1 MNEKSQQPDDLAGPG
16 IFNHVPVGF
25 VVLDAKGRI
34 LAVNQLLEKLLAT
47 DRQKL
52 LKHHLSEHVVVTDRQ
67 LLAKHLSQLLAVG
80 VAQTCRLRIAKP
92 GGEIVWV
99 RLDSLVTSDE
109 AGQTVIHSVVID
121 IADHQATEQQ
131 LAEKE
136 ARLRTVLA
144 TIPDMVW
151 LKNPQGVY
159 LNCNKMFERFFG
171 AAASEIIGRT
181 DYDFV
186 DKELADFFREN
197 DYKAMTSGKPS
208 MNEETLIFAADGTQV
223 TVETI
228 KTPAY
233 AADGSLIGVLGVA
246 RDITERKRM
255 EAALQLSET
264 RFRQLIQTLP
274 LPLTIIN
281 KNGAQEYINDRFI
294 KVFGYTYEDIP
305 TLSDWWKLAYPDV
318 DYRQWAMQSWTT
330 AVEKAAH
337 TGKDIEPIE
346 YNITCKNQLVRPVI
360 VSGVTIGDVVLSTFT
375 DISDRRRHERI
386 MKASYERRRKNELM
400 NEMIQT
406 ENPSQQVIFES
417 ARVMGANILVP
428 FSCYLV
434 VIDAYQKKD
443 SGYWQKH
450 LTEYHLL
457 LDSVF
462 DALEATERIIW
473 ESPDGIGVLVFEPHL
488 GENVVAKQKMQAE
501 QLRIEAVT
509 KSPGLKLTIG
519 VAELAGNMA
528 EFGERYRQAR
538 TAVHYGQKVWPQ
550 LDTYHYLDLGVY
562 QLLAC
567 FNDEKQINEYIERV
581 LGKLLQYD
589 NKRKGE
595 AFLDTLGVLLMSD
608 NMKEGAEKLSIHYQT
623 LLFRKQRLEKILGV
637 SFEDFAMKMSLLT
650 ALHLLKIRKK

>member
-1 MNEKSQQPDDLAGPG
+1 MDKKTQQSGTITGNEL
-16 IFNHVPVGF
+16 FNHIPVGF
-25 VVLDAKGRI
+25 VVLDEQGRI
-34 LAVNQLLEKLLAT
+34 LAVNCQLKKVLAISGDSLIKECLADYVVTSDRPLLAN
-47 DRQKL
+47 
-52 LKHHLSEHVVVTDRQ
+52 
-67 LLAKHLSQLLAVG
+67 HLSQLRAVR
-80 VAQTCRLRIAKP
+80 AAEPCRLRLAQS
-92 GGEIVWV
+92 GGTIVWV
-99 RLDSLVTSDE
+99 RLESLVTNDE
-109 AGQTVIHSVVID
+109 LGQTVIHSVVID

-159 LNCNKMFERFFG
+159 LGCNKMFERFFG
-171 AAASEIIGRT
+171 APASEIIGRT

-197 DYKAMTSGKPS
+197 DYKAITAGKPN
-208 MNEETLIFAADGTQV
+208 MNEETLVFAADGAQA

-233 AADGSLIGVLGVA
+233 AVDGSLIGVLGVA

-255 EAALQLSET
+255 EAALQVSEAK
-264 RFRQLIQTLP
+264 FRQLIQILP
-274 LPLTIIN
+274 LPLTIVN

-305 TLSDWWKLAYPDV
+305 NLTDWWQLAYPDA
-318 DYRQWAMQSWTT
+318 DYRQWAMKSWTS
-330 AVEKAAH
+330 AVEKAAN

-346 YNITCKNQLVRPVI
+346 YNIKCKDQRVRPVI
-360 VSGVTIGDVVLSTFT
+360 VSGVTIGDVILSIFT
-375 DISDRRRHERI
+375 DISERRRHERV

-400 NEMIQT
+400 NELVQT
-406 ENPSQQVIFES
+406 ENLSQKVIFES
-417 ARVMGANILVP
+417 ARVMGANILSP
-428 FSCYLV
+428 FSCYLM
-434 VIDAYQKKD
+434 VIDAYRKKE
-443 SGYWQKH
+443 SEYWQKH

-462 DALEATERIIW
+462 DALEAAERIVW
-473 ESPDGIGVLVFEPHL
+473 ESPDGIGVLVFEQQTEMPA
-488 GENVVAKQKMQAE
+488 VDRQKLQAE
-501 QLRIEAVT
+501 KLRMEAVA

-519 VAELAGNMA
+519 IAEPASNMA
-528 EFGERYRQAR
+528 DFAGRYRQAR
-538 TAVHYGQKVWPQ
+538 TAVHYGQKVWPY

-589 NKRKGE
+589 NKRKSE
-595 AFLDTLGVLLMSD
+595 AFLDTLGVILMSN
-608 NMKEGAEKLSIHYQT
+608 NMKESAEKLGVHYQT
-623 LLFRKQRLEKILGV
+623 LLFRKQRIEKILAV
-637 SFEDFAMKMSLLT
+637 SFDDFATKMSLLT
-650 ALHLLKIRKK
+650 ALHLLKIRNK